1 MLNFHNNVPTAKLN
15 VVMIVL
21 TKSLNTLI
29 YGGEQLEGVKVNL
42 QAIWTFRSVKA
53 V

>member
-1 MLNFHNNVPTAKLN
+1 MLNFCNNLPTAKVN

-21 TKSLNTLI
+21 TKSLNALI

-42 QAIWTFRSVKA
+42 QAIWTLRSVKE

>member
-1 MLNFHNNVPTAKLN
+1 MLNFCNNLPTAKVN
-15 VVMIVL
+15 VVMNV
-21 TKSLNTLI
+21 TKSLNALI

-42 QAIWTFRSVKA
+42 QAIWTLRSVKE